1 MDIHLDMIKYIF
13 IKVFALV
20 KSGHKES
27 ILLLIFASYN
37 SLIVHMKVIRINTE
51 ISKYTIEC

>member
-1 MDIHLDMIKYIF
+1 MIKYIF

-51 ISKYTIEC
+51 ISKYIIEC

>member
-1 MDIHLDMIKYIF
+1 MIKYIF

-27 ILLLIFASYN
+27 ILLLILASYN
-37 SLIVHMKVIRINTE
+37 SLIGHVKVIRINAE
-51 ISKYTIEC
+51 ISKYTIES